1 MNRRY
6 NEIVPIGALLLLAS
20 VAFVRLMA
28 LPAFE
33 DEGSQLRL
41 IWRVIEAGEWLQPL
55 SDGKPLEAWL
65 MVPLVRLASQPLM
78 AIRALHVVVG
88 MLAAVGTYR
97 LGMRVT
103 DRTTA
108 WVGGLLFA
116 LCPFVVYLERLALS
130 DILLCAAGIGVL
142 LSFLRFAQ
150 AATWPRAAVL
160 AASLVLAAFCKL
172 PVGFVFLSATPLALV
187 SMTADKRRSS
197 LEAPRLGLLLLA
209 HAPVLIM
216 AAAVA
221 VVAGV
226 RWRSGRTPGFG
237 LQELFGIGLG
247 QYQNIASGI
256 GGPRPELLRELSA
269 QLSVPVVVIGLIG
282 LVASAI
288 WGDWRRR
295 WLIAVGALPML
306 AIGMLT
312 QFWFSRYLLFTLPP
326 LIVAAVDGWRS
337 LAVHLHLGRL
347 RRPFEWAALALC
359 LAFILPQTV
368 HLVLEPTAANWSR
381 LDRYQYLEGTGSG
394 YGYPEAARF
403 ILAASAAPSVV
414 YALDGHSAYQLRNYL
429 PPAWNARVTPIY
441 YAPDGKELFSEE
453 ARFENLSARGPA
465 WLIIPQQLLSRL
477 LVSSF
482 GEANTTRVGLRQ
494 LALFNK
500 PGQRTQLA
508 LYEITRPVRQPM

>member
-1 MNRRY
+1 MNRRF

-20 VAFVRLMA
+20 LAFVRLMA

-41 IWRVIEAGEWLQPL
+41 VWRVIESGEWLQPL
-55 SDGKPLEAWL
+55 SEGKPLEAWL
-65 MVPLVRLASQPLM
+65 MAPLVRLAGQPLM
-78 AIRALHVVVG
+78 AVRAVHVVVG
-88 MLAAVGTYR
+88 MFAAVGTYR

-103 DRTTA
+103 DRSTA
-108 WVGGLLFA
+108 WIGGLLFA
-116 LCPFVVYLERLALS
+116 LCPFVVYLERLALA

-142 LSFLRFAQ
+142 LSFLRLLQ
-150 AATWPRAAVL
+150 AATWARAAVL
-160 AASLVLAAFCKL
+160 AASLVLVAFCKL
-172 PVGFVFLSATPLALV
+172 PVGFFFVGAAPLALA
-187 SMTADKRRSS
+187 SMPADERRYW
-197 LEAPRLGLLLLA
+197 LGGPRLRLLLLA
-209 HAPVLIM
+209 HAPVLVM
-216 AAAVA
+216 ATAVA
-221 VVAGV
+221 VIAGI
-226 RWRSGRTPGFG
+226 RWHSGRIPGFG
-237 LQELFGIGLG
+237 LQDLLGIGLG
-247 QYQNIASGI
+247 QYQNIAAGN
-256 GGPRPELLRELSA
+256 GGPRPDLLRELSA

-306 AIGMLT
+306 SIGLLT

-347 RRPFEWAALALC
+347 RGPFEWGALALC
-359 LAFILPQTV
+359 LGFILPQTV
-368 HLVLEPTAANWSR
+368 RLVLDPVAANWSR

-403 ILAASAAPSVV
+403 ILATRAAPSVV

-441 YAPDGKELFSEE
+441 YAPDGKELLGEE
-453 ARFENLSARGPA
+453 ARFENLSTRAPA
-465 WLIIPQQLLSRL
+465 WLIVPQPLLSRL
-477 LVSSF
+477 LVTSF
-482 GEANTTRVGLRQ
+482 GEANATRVGLRQ
-494 LALFNK
+494 LALFDK
-500 PGQRTQLA
+500 PGQQTQLA